1 MDHQVSV
8 RGPGVRGA
16 LLKCTKLD
24 RLPAGSIA
32 ANDLACYCSSSE
44 TSRGSSRLFEQV
56 PSRPGLVAGEKSVL
70 ELWDDQQVFE
80 KLRAKNRGKPRW
92 SFLDGPI
99 TANGFMGVHHAWGRT
114 YKDAFQRY
122 FAMAGHDLRWQQ
134 GFDCQGLWVE
144 VQVERDL
151 GFTSK
156 RDIEQYGIENFIA
169 RCKER
174 VYKYSAIQTQQSIRL
189 GMWSDWPNSYFTM
202 SDENNYTIWSFLKRC
217 HERGLIYKG
226 LDAMPWCPRC
236 GTGIS
241 EQERKEGYKRVTDR
255 AVYVRF
261 PLKDRPGEH
270 LLVWTTTPWTL
281 TANVAA
287 AVHPDL
293 TYLKVRQGDD
303 VYYLSDGCAGVLKSE
318 AKRLGKPEVLGTVT
332 GADLVGWRYSG
343 PFDRLH
349 AAHQAVE
356 HHKVIEWEEVS
367 DSSGTGIVHIAPG
380 CGKEDFDLGKQLDLL
395 IVMPIDESGVYVEGF
410 GELTGR
416 PASDVAEE
424 ITQTLSASGVLYKA
438 ESYEHDYPHCWR
450 CSTPLLFRAV
460 DEWYID
466 MSWRDEIKA
475 NVGEIRWIP
484 DYGKDLELDWLTNM
498 GDWMISKKRYWGLAL
513 PIFECSSCD
522 WFDVIGG
529 REELRERAVSGWRE
543 FEGDPQNPN
552 TPHRPWI
559 DNVRVACEK
568 CGEPATRI
576 PDVGNPWLDAG
587 IVPYSTVRYNTDR
600 EYWAKWIPADFVV
613 ESFPGQF
620 RNWFYALLTM
630 STMME
635 NLPPFKTLLGYA
647 SVRDEHG
654 EEMHYSKGNSIQ
666 FDEAADRM
674 SADVMR
680 WMYCRHN
687 PTKNLNFGYGHGEQ
701 LERKIFGTWW
711 NSYLFFCNYAILDHF
726 DPEQSSVPLADRPEI
741 DRWIISNLQLL
752 VDAANRHFNDYTI
765 GPFVRQAEEFIDEL
779 SNWYIRRNR
788 QRFWDPV
795 GAEAADKPAAYQT
808 LYEVLTT
815 LTRLLAPVVPFLTE
829 RMHANLRTPSDPDS
843 VHLCDYPQAVPELID
858 EQLSYQMGV
867 AQQVASSAR
876 ALRERLELRVRQPL
890 ARLRVAAPD
899 EAQRRALQRLSEI
912 VLDELNVKA
921 LEVGTSLQD
930 LTRLELKPEFK
941 SLGPKHG
948 PNANR
953 VGQAIREASHEQAA
967 QIDAGRS
974 VVLQAGDDTFE
985 VAPEDAT
992 VATVTTQG
1000 WEVGSAGDIQ
1010 VALDTRMTDDLFRE
1024 GLARDVVRH
1033 IQQLRKERGLN
1044 IEDHI
1049 EAAYRTD
1056 DPQLGQA
1063 ISEWIDYIRGE
1074 TQSTALHDGT
1084 LNLEPRHV
1092 ELGKAA
1098 LWLELRKVE

>member
-1 MDHQVSV
+1 M
-8 RGPGVRGA
+8 
-16 LLKCTKLD
+16 
-24 RLPAGSIA
+24 
-32 ANDLACYCSSSE
+32 
-44 TSRGSSRLFEQV
+44 
-56 PSRPGLVAGEKSVL
+56 VAGEKAVL
-70 ELWDDQQVFE
+70 ELWDEQHTFE
-80 KLRAKNRGKPRW
+80 KLRAKTRGKPRW

-114 YKDAFQRY
+114 YKDVFQRF

-174 VYKYSAIQTQQSIRL
+174 VYKYSDIQTRQSIRL

-241 EQERKEGYKRVTDR
+241 EQERKEGYKTVTDR

-261 PLKDRPGEH
+261 PLKDRAGEH

-281 TANVAA
+281 AANVAA
-287 AVHPDL
+287 AVNPDL

-303 VYYLSDGCAGVLKSE
+303 IYYLSEGCAGVLKSE
-318 AKRLGKPEVLGTVT
+318 TKRLGKPEVLAKIT
-332 GADLVGWRYSG
+332 GADMVGWQYSG
-343 PFDRLH
+343 PFDRLE
-349 AAHQAVE
+349 AAEEAVA

-380 CGKEDFDLGKQLDLL
+380 CGKEDFDLGKKLDLPV
-395 IVMPIDESGVYVEGF
+395 VMPIDEAGVYQEGF
-410 GELTGR
+410 GELTGKS
-416 PASDVAEE
+416 ASDVAEE
-424 ITQTLSASGVLYKA
+424 VTESLKRSGLLYKA
-438 ESYEHDYPHCWR
+438 EGYEHDYPHCWR

-466 MSWRDEIKA
+466 MGWRDEIKD
-475 NVGEIRWIP
+475 NVRKIRWIP
-484 DYGKDLELDWLTNM
+484 DYGEDLELDWLTNM

-513 PIFECSSCD
+513 PIFECAGCG

-529 REELRERAVSGWRE
+529 REELKARAVGGWEE
-543 FEGDPQNPN
+543 FEGDPNDPN

-559 DNVRVACEK
+559 DNVRIGCGK

-635 NLPPFKTLLGYA
+635 NIPPFKTLLGYA
-647 SVRDEHG
+647 SVRDEKG

-687 PTKNLNFGYGHGEQ
+687 PTKNLNFGYSHGEQ
-701 LERKIFGTWW
+701 LERKVFGTWW
-711 NSYLFFCNYAILDHF
+711 NSYLFFCNYAILDDF
-726 DPEQSSVPLADRPEI
+726 DPEQALIPVADRPEI

-752 VDAANRHFNDYTI
+752 VDGANRHFNDYAV

-795 GAEAADKPAAYQT
+795 GAEVTHKLAAYQT
-808 LYEVLTT
+808 LYEVLIT
-815 LTRLLAPVVPFLTE
+815 LAKLLAPVIPFLTE
-829 RMHANLRTPSDPDS
+829 RMYGNLRGPSDPES

-858 EQLSYQMGV
+858 EQLSFQMSV

-890 ARLRVAAPD
+890 AQLRVASP
-899 EAQRRALQRLSEI
+899 EESQRKALERLREVI
-912 VLDELNVKA
+912 LDELNVK
-921 LEVGTSLQD
+921 SLTVDSSLAD
-930 LTRLELKPEFK
+930 LTRLELKPQFK
-941 SLGPKHG
+941 ALGPKHG
-948 PNANR
+948 PDANK
-953 VGQAIREASHEQAA
+953 VAQAIRQASHEQAT
-967 QIDAGRS
+967 QIDSGQS
-974 VVLQAGDDTFE
+974 TTLVVDGHGVE
-985 VAPEDAT
+985 VTPEDAG
-992 VATVTTQG
+992 VVTVTAQG
-1000 WEVGSAGDIQ
+1000 WEVGLAGDIQ
-1010 VALDTRMTDDLFRE
+1010 VALDTRMTEELLRE

-1033 IQQLRKERGLN
+1033 IQQLRKESGLN
-1044 IEDHI
+1044 IEDRI
-1049 EAAYRTD
+1049 ETAYRTD
-1056 DPQLGQA
+1056 DAQLSKA
-1063 ISEWIDYIRGE
+1063 ISEWNEYIRGE
-1074 TQSTALHDGT
+1074 TQSTTLHEGT
-1084 LNLEPRHV
+1084 LGLEPRGV
-1092 ELGKAA
+1092 DLGKAK
-1098 LWLELRKVE
+1098 LSLELRKVG